1 MAEERARVKARI
13 AAALGAVDFPRAL
26 GELADIAPKKRLM
39 PLFSALL
46 DRDAHIRWRAV
57 AALGAAGAELAAT
70 RPDEARD
77 FWRNLMWRLNEE
89 SGTIGW
95 GIPEVM
101 GETLARSPS
110 LADDYHR
117 ILISYVQ
124 DGPGDS
130 TFIDHEPLRRGVW
143 WGLARLAEA
152 RPDLATAALPDL
164 TAALADPDPTARGLA
179 CLALSRLPGPLDQ
192 AVLERLDALTSDEAP
207 FELYRD
213 DRLIAATVATLA
225 REALSRHADTRHQP

>member
-13 AAALGAVDFPRAL
+13 AAALSAADFPRSL
-26 GELADIAPKKRLM
+26 DDLADIAPKKRLM

-46 DRDAHIRWRAV
+46 DREPLRRWRAV
-57 AALGAAGAELAAT
+57 AALGQAGAAMAADT
-70 RPDEARD
+70 PETARD

-101 GETLARSPS
+101 GETLARAPK
-110 LADDYHR
+110 LAADYHR
-117 ILISYVQ
+117 ILIGYVQ
-124 DGPGDS
+124 DAPGDS

-152 RPDLATAALPDL
+152 RPELASRALPEL
-164 TAALADPDPTARGLA
+164 AGALADPDPAARGLA
-179 CLALSRLPGPLDQ
+179 CLALSRLDGPLPEPV
-192 AVLERLDALTSDEAP
+192 AARLAALTEDGAA

-213 DRLIAATVATLA
+213 DRLSQATVAELA
-225 REALSRHADTRHQP
+225 REVLDRHAG